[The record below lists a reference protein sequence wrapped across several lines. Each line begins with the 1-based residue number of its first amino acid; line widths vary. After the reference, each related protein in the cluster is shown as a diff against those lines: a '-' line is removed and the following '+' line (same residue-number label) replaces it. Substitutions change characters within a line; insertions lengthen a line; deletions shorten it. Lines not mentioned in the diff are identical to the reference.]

1 MSQIANMEVKVSA
14 DISDLQK
21 GYDKASSDTKQFVSK
36 TTQSLSGLKTGS
48 NQAGQALSNLG
59 RIAQDAPFGFI
70 GISNN
75 INPLLESFQRLKA
88 ETGSTGTALKSLGS
102 SLLGAGGIGIAVS
115 VISGL
120 LVVFGDKLFAGSKAI
135 QAINLDL
142 ITFSEVIK
150 TAEND
155 LKEFN
160 KESDYLQKLNNAN
173 ITERFGNDFNA
184 KLLSAKAG
192 FIAIGEEIVKTEDA
206 IKTLTDN
213 SNSAFK
219 FFLDNA
225 TKETR
230 AFVGTFNGITAAI
243 PDALI
248 GKLPEDQQA
257 LVKAIKETDKALVDQ
272 QLRLKDLT
280 REKEIAAASNRAI
293 VAENRRDDAEKARRE
308 AERLAKLP
316 SISKTIAELG
326 RELDFL
332 SAKEIVFKTTT
343 TPEKIRA
350 ITSTIEKLIKDFKV
364 APDDTL
370 ISKLIGTQFSDLF
383 GKNAAQAVKNI
394 GDLQIRSA
402 IKEKLKKVFFE
413 GPQTIVPLNATFKL
427 PDGALPKL
435 LVDASGQIETFFSGL
450 ANSIANGFGETIAG
464 VLSGTSSIGDFFK
477 GIFSSLGSGLKQL
490 GAYFIKTGIQIKL
503 VKSFLLKNPAL
514 AIAGGIALVALG
526 SLIQSQTNIPG
537 FANGVQNFRGGL
549 AVVGERGPE
558 LVNLPAG
565 ASVTPN
571 HMLGTVSAGSDR
583 VQVTGRIVASGK
595 DLVVLIDN
603 SRQSLNRQS

>member
-1 MSQIANMEVKVSA
+1 MSQIADLKVKVSA
-14 DISDLQK
+14 DISELK
-21 GYDKASSDTKQFVSK
+21 SGYDKATSTTNQFVNK
-36 TTQSLSGLKTGS
+36 TTQSLSGLRTGS
-48 NQAGQALSNLG
+48 NQASQSLINLG
-59 RIAQDAPFGFI
+59 RVAQDAPYGFI
-70 GISNN
+70 GIANN

-88 ETGSTGTALKSLGS
+88 ETGSTGSSIKALGA

-115 VISGL
+115 VVSSL
-120 LVVFGDKLFAGSKAI
+120 LVVFGDKLFGGSKAL

-142 ITFSEVIK
+142 ITFSEVIR

-192 FIAIGEEIVKTEDA
+192 FIAIGEGIVKTEDA

-225 TKETR
+225 TKDTR
-230 AFVGTFNGITAAI
+230 AFVGTFNGITSAI

-293 VAENRRDDAEKARRE
+293 VAENRRDEAEKSRRE
-308 AERLAKLP
+308 SERLARLP

-332 SAKEIVFKTTT
+332 SSKEIVFKTST

-364 APDDTL
+364 APNDTL

-394 GDLQIRSA
+394 SDLQVRSA
-402 IKEKLKKVFFE
+402 IKEKLEKIAS
-413 GPQTIVPLNATFKL
+413 GPKDIIPLNAEFKL

-603 SRQSLNRQS
+603 SRQSLNRQV

>member
-1 MSQIANMEVKVSA
+1 MSQIADLKVKVSA
-14 DISDLQK
+14 DISELK
-21 GYDKASSDTKQFVSK
+21 SGYDKATSTTNQFVNK
-36 TTQSLSGLKTGS
+36 TTQSLSGLRTGS
-48 NQAGQALSNLG
+48 NQASQSLINLG
-59 RIAQDAPFGFI
+59 RVAQDAPYGFI
-70 GISNN
+70 GIANN

-88 ETGSTGTALKSLGS
+88 ETGSTGSSIKALGA

-115 VISGL
+115 VVSSL
-120 LVVFGDKLFAGSKAI
+120 LVVFGDKLFGGSKAL

-142 ITFSEVIK
+142 ITFSEVIR

-225 TKETR
+225 TKDTR
-230 AFVGTFNGITAAI
+230 AFVGTFNGITSAI

-293 VAENRRDDAEKARRE
+293 VAENRRDEAEKSRRE
-308 AERLAKLP
+308 SERLARLP

-332 SAKEIVFKTTT
+332 SSKEIVFKTST

-364 APDDTL
+364 APNDTL

-394 GDLQIRSA
+394 SDLQVRSA
-402 IKEKLKKVFFE
+402 IKEKLEKIAS
-413 GPQTIVPLNATFKL
+413 GPKDIIPLNAEFKL

-603 SRQSLNRQS
+603 SRQSLNRQV